1 MPEYLIQE
9 SYTHQGLS
17 GLVSSLE
24 DRSGVFKD
32 LVESV
37 AGQIITFDYCVG
49 DYDFVSVFEFP
60 DNTTAASLVMAVAS
74 TGSITNAKTTV
85 LIPIADGFAA
95 AQKAREMTYRAPGQ

>member
-1 MPEYLIQE
+1 M
-9 SYTHQGLS
+9 
-17 GLVSSLE
+17 SSP
-24 DRSGVFKD
+24 DGRSGAVKD

-37 AGQIITFDYCVG
+37 GGQIITFDYCFG
-49 DYDFVSVFEFP
+49 DYDFVGAFEFP

-95 AQKAREMTYRAPGQ
+95 AQKAREMTYRASGQ

>member
-24 DRSGVFKD
+24 DRSGVIKD

-37 AGQIITFDYCVG
+37 GGQIITFDDCVG

-85 LIPIADGFAA
+85 FIPIADGFAA
-95 AQKAREMTYRAPGQ
+95 AQKAREITYRAPGQ

>member
-17 GLVSSLE
+17 GLVSSPE
-24 DRSGVFKD
+24 DRSGVIKD

-37 AGQIITFDYCVG
+37 GGQIITFGYCFG
-49 DYDFVSVFEFP
+49 DYDFVGVFEFP
-60 DNTTAASLVMAVAS
+60 DNTTAASLVMTVAN
-74 TGSITNAKTTV
+74 TGSITNAKITV

-95 AQKAREMTYRAPGQ
+95 AQKARDMTYHAQGQ

>member
-1 MPEYLIQE
+1 MI
-9 SYTHQGLS
+9 
-17 GLVSSLE
+17 
-24 DRSGVFKD
+24 KD

-37 AGQIITFDYCVG
+37 GGQIITFDYCFG
-49 DYDFVSVFEFP
+49 DYDFVDVFEFP

-95 AQKAREMTYRAPGQ
+95 GQKAKDMTYHAQGQ

>member
-17 GLVSSLE
+17 GLVSSPE
-24 DRSGVFKD
+24 DRSGVIKD
-32 LVESV
+32 LVES
-37 AGQIITFDYCVG
+37 AGGQIITFDYCVG

-74 TGSITNAKTTV
+74 AGSITNAKTTV

-95 AQKAREMTYRAPGQ
+95 VQKAREMTYRAPGQ